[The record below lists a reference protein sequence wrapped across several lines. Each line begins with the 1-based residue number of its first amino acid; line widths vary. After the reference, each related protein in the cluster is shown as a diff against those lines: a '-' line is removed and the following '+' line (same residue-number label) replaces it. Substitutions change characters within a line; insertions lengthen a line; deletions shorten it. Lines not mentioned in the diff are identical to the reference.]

1 MPKVK
6 THKGTAKRVRTT
18 ASGKLKRRRAMVSH
32 NLEHKSVTAKREKH
46 GVDDVAPADVRRA
59 KRLLGV
65 R

>member
-6 THKGTAKRVRTT
+6 THKGTAKRVHLTG
-18 ASGKLKRRRAMVSH
+18 AGKLKRRRASVSH
-32 NLEHKSVTAKREKH
+32 NLEHKTVAAKRAKH
-46 GVDDVAPADVRRA
+46 GVTDLATADVRRA

>member
-6 THKGTAKRVRTT
+6 THKGTAKRVATT
-18 ASGKLKRRRAMVSH
+18 GGGKMKRRRAMVSH

-46 GVDDVAPADVRRA
+46 GLDDLAPADVRRA
-59 KRLLGV
+59 KRLLGE